1 MDRTQPVRTILVF
14 LRSVI
19 VKRLISIFS
28 SVLVLAVGIV
38 AVGPPVA
45 GTVAAQDDG
54 ASPAGA
60 AGQPSEKAVE
70 RSRKTVELLDNVF
83 KQTIVMVTDKYVH
96 DDDDFPAG
104 SAAVLL
110 FKKLSDSSDNTFRLI
125 DATGDPYESDNVAK
139 DEFEK
144 QGIKQL
150 KAGEKSVDEVVMQ
163 DGRAYLRALTAVPVV
178 LDKCVMCHPHY
189 EDAKPGEPIGAISYT
204 VPIE

>member
-1 MDRTQPVRTILVF
+1 M
-14 LRSVI
+14 
-19 VKRLISIFS
+19 KRLISIFS

-45 GTVAAQDDG
+45 GTVAAQDAG